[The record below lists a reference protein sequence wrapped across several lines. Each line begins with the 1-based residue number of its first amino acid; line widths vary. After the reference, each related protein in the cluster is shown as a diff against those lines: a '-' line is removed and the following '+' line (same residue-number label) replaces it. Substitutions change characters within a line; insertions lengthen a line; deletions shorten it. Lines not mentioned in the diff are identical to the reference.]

1 MNKRRVSE
9 RAAGYME
16 LEGAAKDADCETVD
30 VPGGVSSR
38 LGCCDLFAPEPGAKK
53 FTCGTCEYVT
63 GAASNPD
70 KVKPLSKSEAARMS
84 FSDVL
89 NSERPAEGKEQEG

>member
-1 MNKRRVSE
+1 MNKKLSE
-9 RAAGYME
+9 RASGYME
-16 LEGAAKDADCETVD
+16 LEEAQKDADCQIVS
-30 VPGGVSSR
+30 VSGGVSSKF
-38 LGCCDLFAPEPGAKK
+38 GCCNLFDPEPGAKK

-70 KVKPLSKSEAARMS
+70 KVKQLSKSEAGRMS

>member
-1 MNKRRVSE
+1 MSPRW
-9 RAAGYME
+9 
-16 LEGAAKDADCETVD
+16 
-30 VPGGVSSR
+30 R
-38 LGCCDLFAPEPGAKK
+38 LQRG
-53 FTCGTCEYVT
+53 YVT

-70 KVKPLSKSEAARMS
+70 KVKPLSKSEAGRMS